1 MQQIVEEYKKVEI
14 ADSIWDKIIEF
25 RYDNDS
31 IILPAN
37 KLELNKLLNKK
48 LNYNQFNQFL
58 QKKEFKS
65 PANRELKIVKFT
77 VKTALEDCPDI
88 AVLEEFAK
96 ELAEFEFRPEE
107 IETFKS
113 LINLNKEYKALK
125 SQLFFLLSK
134 RSKHA
139 SEYNLNSSESIR
151 KLLRY
156 YTPSHSEYVMKLV
169 GEMKHKEVISNSI
182 YMLASMFRFVLKQYT
197 NELEERINKLEY
209 TYQKTEVQMLLLK
222 EKKII
227 IPTVDGKFEATPDLQ
242 TITLMILMVWKQVF
256 AKENSQIKS
265 FKDAHPIKIQEY
277 SLNMFIALS
286 NYMMKLKDEGE
297 ELYNYPDFI
306 SKISEEFAVLVS
318 NNLKYHSFS
327 QTLFQMIG
335 LQSPDNSSSSVN
347 SKTFEYK
354 LELTHKLMNTKSLPV
369 TRKSKNDPC
378 SVKNETKIKD
388 SIDST
393 LKKLTIGR
401 KFVLDQLFVTVLSLD
416 DEGALKRSIGA
427 ESNCNYIK
435 EEELSKVMSIVSSAI
450 ASEAGIK
457 VNNYDLKYLMVAK
470 TLATLALSYVLN
482 STVLKEWV
490 SAPMQIVMHLHS
502 ISYISAYLQQIIDNQ
517 EAKARAEFNKY
528 NDIDKSF
535 NKAIGYLFGKKMIYP
550 KLDKNSNIDYLICDE
565 RVNIYLNIVARTF
578 LESGVKLEE
587 MPPEDL
593 SAIAK
598 ILFTEITFNF
608 TQVTEIEDN
617 KINVSHITDI
627 SESLGRLIAAC
638 DKSKTNHPQLLQ
650 IIQKSMKLYVEKEF
664 SVAVERKSASADS
677 TSTNVSTSTDTSASS
692 SSTSED
698 KEREEK
704 ISQSNPNSN
713 KVHAPTLLVPLSS
726 LDKKTNI
733 TLPLNSIEKSTSLR
747 DSPRIP
753 SVVREGVRNWVQLAR
768 KEGDPQSKRKGR
780 I

>member
-37 KLELNKLLNKK
+37 KPELNKLLNKRLDTIK
-48 LNYNQFNQFL
+48 FNAFL
-58 QKKEFKS
+58 QQKDFKS
-65 PANRELKIVKFT
+65 LVSRELKIVKFT

-96 ELAEFEFRPEE
+96 ELNNFGFDQEE
-107 IETFKS
+107 INSFNS

-125 SQLFFLLSK
+125 SELFFLLSK

-139 SEYNLNSSESIR
+139 SEYSLNYSESIR

-169 GEMKHKEVISNSI
+169 GEMKYKEVISNSI
-182 YMLASMFRFVLKQYT
+182 YMLASMFRFILKQYS
-197 NELEERINKLEY
+197 NELEERINKLES
-209 TYQKTEVQMLLLK
+209 TYQKTEAQMLLLK
-222 EKKII
+222 EKKMIE
-227 IPTVDGKFEATPDLQ
+227 PTTDGRFEATTELQ
-242 TITLMILMVWKQVF
+242 TITLIILMVWKQVF
-256 AKENSQIKS
+256 KKEGSQIKS

-286 NYMMKLKDEGE
+286 NYMLKLKE
-297 ELYNYPDFI
+297 EKEDLHNYPDFI

-327 QTLFQMIG
+327 QTLFQMVG
-335 LQSPDNSSSSVN
+335 LQGPDNSSSSVN

-354 LELTHKLMNTKSLPV
+354 LELTHRLMRTNSLPV
-369 TRKSKNDPC
+369 TNWKKNNPC
-378 SVKNETKIKD
+378 SLKNETKIKD

-393 LKKLTIGR
+393 LKDLTIGR

-416 DEGALKRSIGA
+416 DEGALKRSIDSK
-427 ESNCNYIK
+427 SNYVK
-435 EEELSKVMSIVSSAI
+435 EEELSRLMSIVSSAI

-482 STVLKEWV
+482 STALKERI
-490 SAPMQIVMHLHS
+490 SAPMQIVMHLHT
-502 ISYISAYLQQIIDNQ
+502 ISYISSYLQQFIDNQ
-517 EAKARAEFNKY
+517 ESKARAEFNKY

-565 RVNIYLNIVARTF
+565 RVNVYIHMVAKTF
-578 LESGVKLEE
+578 LESGVKLED

-598 ILFTEITFNF
+598 ILFTEIAFNF
-608 TQVTEIEDN
+608 TQVTEVEGN
-617 KINVSHITDI
+617 KIKEDHIADI
-627 SESLGRLIAAC
+627 SESLGRLIAASG
-638 DKSKTNHPQLLQ
+638 KEKKNHHHLLK
-650 IIQKSMKLYVEKEF
+650 IIQKSMKLYVEEKF
-664 SVAVERKSASADS
+664 SVSVKSESASTGMESGGS
-677 TSTNVSTSTDTSASS
+677 TTASTSTSTDNNSSYSS
-692 SSTSED
+692 SSEDIED
-698 KEREEK
+698 KPSK
-704 ISQSNPNSN
+704 PNA
-713 KVHAPTLLVPLSS
+713 HMHTPTPLVPLSS
-726 LDKKTNI
+726 FGEKKGVA
-733 TLPLNSIEKSTSLR
+733 LPLDSLQKSAPLR
-747 DSPRIP
+747 NSPRIP